1 MINEE
6 YIEILFDKAFI
17 KTIIMRAIDGSIGDY
32 RIDKIRIYEIPIP
45 EINLGNPWNPLE
57 VLKIINKLKDIKKD
71 INWEV
76 DTLGY
81 HDIEAIRFM
90 ALLESIAGKRNFNK
104 LAYLVFNEMCI

>member
-32 RIDKIRIYEIPIP
+32 RIDKIRMYEIPIP
-45 EINLGNPWNPLE
+45 EINLDCLWNPLE
-57 VLKIINKLKDIKKD
+57 VLKIVDKLKDIEKD

-76 DTLGY
+76 DASGN
-81 HDIEAIRFM
+81 HNIEAIEFM
-90 ALLESIAGKRNFNK
+90 VLLESLSGKRNFNK
-104 LAYLVFNEMCI
+104 LAYLVFNEICI